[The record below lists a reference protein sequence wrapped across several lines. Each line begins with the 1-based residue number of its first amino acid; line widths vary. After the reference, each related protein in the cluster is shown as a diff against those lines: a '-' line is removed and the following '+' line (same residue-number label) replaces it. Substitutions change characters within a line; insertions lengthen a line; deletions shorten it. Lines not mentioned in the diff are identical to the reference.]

1 LILPSVRGYA
11 RGRLDTFR
19 SQGRRWFLDSQPRNS
34 PPSDALGQAPVAATL
49 PLAAADRRG
58 EWWKRR
64 SAIIAAAVF
73 FIAMTW
79 PFLRRGENSEFVV
92 CYLRAARRLQARE
105 IIHRDE
111 PTAYAYPPAM
121 AMLTA
126 PLAQLP
132 AKTALVVWYLVNV
145 IAMSAVVAGAWR
157 LLGGP
162 PLAWLQGRWVAVFW
176 LGVLLAFRFA
186 SAPLENQQFD
196 VVIAALLIAGCLCLR
211 RGRDL
216 AGAVWLGAAAAMK
229 CTPLLFAP
237 YLAWRGRL
245 KSACAMALVAVA
257 LNRLPDFLW
266 PQAGGQSYLGDWCG
280 TFLAKVGRS
289 APGVWD
295 SDLVLNQSLSGLVNR
310 FAQSGL
316 PGLGEQLPS
325 ALAAMS
331 PETVAWIR
339 WWTYGTG
346 LTLLAVTA
354 WRFGRPGQPWRAACV
369 DSRGDFDAGPSPI
382 GLEAAA
388 LACLMLLLS
397 PMSSKAHYV
406 VLVLPCIAF
415 ARAYVE
421 RRDAWLRV
429 LLPVLLLTGPLTS
442 KGLTGKALGDLT
454 LAWGFPTWFAL
465 ALLLAVWRLLP
476 ANQADTTVAEPL
488 AGRIGKAA

>member
-1 LILPSVRGYA
+1 
-11 RGRLDTFR
+11 
-19 SQGRRWFLDSQPRNS
+19 LDSLPRNS
-34 PPSDALGQAPVAATL
+34 PPRDLPPSGALGQAPVAATL
-49 PLAAADRRG
+49 LLAAADRRG

-64 SAIIAAAVF
+64 SALIAAAVF
-73 FIAMTW
+73 FIAMAW

-92 CYLRAARRLQARE
+92 CYLRAAHRMLAGQ

-145 IAMSAVVAGAWR
+145 VAMSFVVAGAWR

-162 PLAWLQGRWVAVFW
+162 PLTRLHGRWVAVFW

-196 VVIAALLIAGCLCLR
+196 VVIAALLVAGCLCLR

-237 YLAWRGRL
+237 YLAWRGRPRA
-245 KSACAMALVAVA
+245 ACVLALGAIV
-257 LNRLPDFLW
+257 LNRLPDFFW

-316 PGLGEQLPS
+316 PGSADPLPS
-325 ALAAMS
+325 GLAALS

-346 LTLLAVTA
+346 LILLAVTA
-354 WRFGRPGQPWRAACV
+354 WRFGRPGQPWMAAGV
-369 DSRGDFDAGPSPI
+369 DSQDDRDAGPSPL

-415 ARAYVE
+415 AVAYVE

-476 ANQADTTVAEPL
+476 AKQAETTAAGPL
-488 AGRIGKAA
+488 AGRVGKAA

>member
-1 LILPSVRGYA
+1 V
-11 RGRLDTFR
+11 
-19 SQGRRWFLDSQPRNS
+19 
-34 PPSDALGQAPVAATL
+34 QAPLAATL
-49 PLAAADRRG
+49 PLAAADQ
-58 EWWKRR
+58 WWKRR
-64 SAIIAAAVF
+64 SALVAAAVF
-73 FIAMTW
+73 FIAMAW

-126 PLAQLP
+126 PFAQLP
-132 AKTALVVWYLVNV
+132 AKTALVVWYLLNV
-145 IAMSAVVAGAWR
+145 VAMSVVAAGAWR

-162 PLAWLQGRWVAVFW
+162 PLTRLQGRWVAVFW

-196 VVIAALLIAGCLCLR
+196 VVIAALIVAGCLCLR

-216 AGAVWLGAAAAMK
+216 RGAAWLGAAAAMK

-280 TFLAKVGRS
+280 MFLAKVGRS

-310 FAQSGL
+310 FAQGGL
-316 PGLGEQLPS
+316 PRSVDQLPS
-325 ALAAMS
+325 GLAVLA
-331 PETVAWIR
+331 PETVEWIR
-339 WWTYGTG
+339 WWTYGTS
-346 LTLLAVTA
+346 LALLAVTA
-354 WRFGRPGQPWRAACV
+354 WRFGRPGRLWTAAAT
-369 DSRGDFDAGPSPI
+369 DSSGEQAAAPSQI

-388 LACLMLLLS
+388 LVCLMLLLS

-406 VLVLPCIAF
+406 VLLLPCFAF
-415 ARAYVE
+415 ARACIE
-421 RRDAWLRV
+421 RRDAWLRG
-429 LLPVLLLTGPLTS
+429 LLPVLLIAGPLTS
-442 KGLTGKALGDLT
+442 KSLTGKALGDLT

-465 ALLLAVWRLLP
+465 ALLVGVWRLLP
-476 ANQADTTVAEPL
+476 TRQAAMNAAPPIAAPV
-488 AGRIGKAA
+488 GKAA